1 MPTMKIWFAI
11 SSYFFLIQIYD
22 IISIAYHF
30 SLVRYIQFEDYNL
43 YINTKNLGTIYFLGN
58 FHSQVPEKRKIG
70 SFNTCFTYTF
80 IVKDILR
87 KLLLKRKIIIIIK
100 HCINHVRIAKL
111 FIKHGPFSH
120 CHFSTKIYL
129 PPKDANF
136 VFQWVFFTFE
146 RFLVNDL
153 DSI

>member
-1 MPTMKIWFAI
+1 MICYFE
-11 SSYFFLIQIYD
+11 FFLIQIYD

-43 YINTKNLGTIYFLGN
+43 YINTKNLGTIYFSGN
-58 FHSQVPEKRKIG
+58 FHSQVPKKRKIG
-70 SFNTCFTYTF
+70 SFNPCFTYIF

-87 KLLLKRKIIIIIK
+87 KLLLKRIITIIMK
-100 HCINHVRIAKL
+100 YCINQVNIVKL
-111 FIKHGPFSH
+111 SIRLTNWILYLG
-120 CHFSTKIYL
+120 HFHIVIYLIKIYL

-146 RFLVNDL
+146 RFLVDDL
-153 DSI
+153 DSV